1 MAMSKILIIFYII
14 MEIFGGLIEFN
25 DKKEFIN
32 FMDTIDE
39 KNAIKL
45 LETSMNYA
53 IKSGLFDFDES
64 YAMYKCLL
72 KLKSNQPPIDKR
84 SMGL

>member
-1 MAMSKILIIFYII
+1 

-25 DKKEFIN
+25 NKKEFIN

-45 LETSMNYA
+45 IEASMNYA
-53 IKSGLFDFDES
+53 IKSGLFDFDET
-64 YAMYKCLL
+64 YALYKCLL
-72 KLKSNQPPIDKR
+72 KLKSNEINATSDLLVDDPNGSPDRI
-84 SMGL
+84 

>member
-1 MAMSKILIIFYII
+1 

-25 DKKEFIN
+25 NKKEFIE
-32 FMDTIDE
+32 FMDKIDE

-45 LETSMNYA
+45 IEISMNYA
-53 IKSGLFDFDES
+53 IKSCLFDFDES

-72 KLKSNQPPIDKR
+72 KLKSNEDSEISPISSDDPNGN
-84 SMGL
+84 SDSV

>member
-1 MAMSKILIIFYII
+1 

-25 DKKEFIN
+25 DKKEFIE
-32 FMDTIDE
+32 FMDKIDD

-45 LETSMNYA
+45 LEISMNYA

-72 KLKSNQPPIDKR
+72 KLKSNEDSEANHLSNDDPNGSPD
-84 SMGL
+84 SV